1 MRLLVDSASLWY
13 RAFYGMPES
22 VSSTTDLPNNAIK
35 GFFDGLA
42 RIVTKY
48 RPDEIAICLDDNWR
62 PQWRVDLY
70 PGYKLNRVDSESV
83 EEGGEEEPDLLT
95 PQIGPI
101 IELCTLL
108 GLHPISVEDQEADDV
123 IATLATSPAVTQS
136 SKSVRVMTGD
146 RDLFQLLKFPHDIQV
161 IYLAKGISQHELVD
175 SGYIENRYG
184 IPFDRY
190 GLFAAIRGDASDGL
204 PGIKGMGEKGAA
216 AIVKSFTSMKEIIVA
231 AQSDSMELA
240 SIHRKRILAD
250 LDYARIA
257 EDIVTCR
264 TDLVVADDDLSKW
277 REKSDLIE
285 FRRRAKEWELGSTIE
300 RITAALDI

>member
-22 VSSTTDLPNNAIK
+22 ISSTTGLPNNAIK

-42 RIVTKY
+42 RIITRY
-48 RPDEIAICLDDNWR
+48 RPDEIGICLDDNWR
-62 PQWRVDLY
+62 PQWRVDLF
-70 PGYKLNRVDSESV
+70 PGYKLNRLEADDSAEDA
-83 EEGGEEEPDLLT
+83 EGGEAEPDLLT

-123 IATLATSPAVTQS
+123 IATLANVSTDTSI
-136 SKSVRVMTGD
+136 RVMTGD
-146 RDLFQLLKFPHDIQV
+146 RDLFQLIRLPSDVQI
-161 IYLAKGISQHELVD
+161 IYLAKGISQHDLVD
-175 SGYIENRYG
+175 GSYITTRYG
-184 IPFDRY
+184 VPADRY

-204 PGIKGMGEKGAA
+204 PGIKGIGEKGAA
-216 AIVKSFTSMKEIIVA
+216 TIANSF
-231 AQSDSMELA
+231 DSMDAVIDAAITESDLL
-240 SIHRKRILAD
+240 SSTHRKRILAD

-257 EDIVTCR
+257 EKLVNCR
-264 TDLVVADDDLSKW
+264 TDLAIDGVELNRWKE
-277 REKSDLIE
+277 RSDLIE

-300 RITAALDI
+300 RITAALDL

>member
-22 VSSTTDLPNNAIK
+22 ISSTTGLPNNAIK

-42 RIVTKY
+42 RIITRY
-48 RPDEIAICLDDNWR
+48 RPDEIGICLDDNWR
-62 PQWRVDLY
+62 PQWRVDLF
-70 PGYKLNRVDSESV
+70 PGYKLNRLEADACAG
-83 EEGGEEEPDLLT
+83 GGEAEPDLLT

-123 IATLATSPAVTQS
+123 IATLANVSTDTSI
-136 SKSVRVMTGD
+136 RVMTGD
-146 RDLFQLLKFPHDIQV
+146 RDLFQLIRLPSDVQI
-161 IYLAKGISQHELVD
+161 IYLAKGISQHDLVD
-175 SGYIENRYG
+175 GSYITTRYG
-184 IPFDRY
+184 VPADRY

-204 PGIKGMGEKGAA
+204 PGIKGIGEKGAA
-216 AIVKSFTSMKEIIVA
+216 TIANSF
-231 AQSDSMELA
+231 DSMDAVIDAAITESDLL
-240 SIHRKRILAD
+240 SSTHRKRILAD

-257 EDIVTCR
+257 EKLVNCR
-264 TDLVVADDDLSKW
+264 TDLAIDGVELNRWKE
-277 REKSDLIE
+277 RSDLIE

-300 RITAALDI
+300 RITAALDL

>member
-22 VSSTTDLPNNAIK
+22 ISSTTGLPNNAIK

-42 RIVTKY
+42 RIITRY
-48 RPDEIAICLDDNWR
+48 RPYEIGICLDDNWR
-62 PQWRVDLY
+62 PQWRVDLF
-70 PGYKLNRVDSESV
+70 PGYKLNRLELDASAEDA
-83 EEGGEEEPDLLT
+83 EGGEAEPDLLT

-123 IATLATSPAVTQS
+123 IATLANVSTDTSI
-136 SKSVRVMTGD
+136 RVMTGD
-146 RDLFQLLKFPHDIQV
+146 RDLFQLIRLPSDVQI
-161 IYLAKGISQHELVD
+161 IYLAKGISQHDLVD
-175 SGYIENRYG
+175 GSYITTRYG
-184 IPFDRY
+184 VPADRY

-204 PGIKGMGEKGAA
+204 PGIKGIGEKGAA
-216 AIVKSFTSMKEIIVA
+216 TIANSF
-231 AQSDSMELA
+231 DSMDAVIDAAITESDLL
-240 SIHRKRILAD
+240 SSTHRKRILAD

-257 EDIVTCR
+257 EKLVNCR
-264 TDLVVADDDLSKW
+264 TDLAIDGVELNRW
-277 REKSDLIE
+277 RERSDLIE

-300 RITAALDI
+300 RITAALDL

>member
-22 VSSTTDLPNNAIK
+22 VSSVTQLPNNAIK

-42 RIVTKY
+42 RIITRY

-62 PQWRVDLY
+62 PQWRVELF
-70 PGYKLNRVDSESV
+70 PGYKLNRMEQD
-83 EEGGEEEPDLLT
+83 GGGDGSEEEPDLLI

-101 IELCTLL
+101 VELCTLL
-108 GLHPISVEDQEADDV
+108 GLYPISVEDQEADDV
-123 IATLATSPAVTQS
+123 IATLAVSASDV
-136 SKSVRVMTGD
+136 SVRIMTGD
-146 RDLFQLLKFPHDIQV
+146 RDLFQLLKIPHDIQI

-175 SGYIENRYG
+175 GTYIEKRYG

-190 GLFAAIRGDASDGL
+190 GLYAAIRGDASDGL
-204 PGIKGMGEKGAA
+204 PGIRGIGEKGAA
-216 AIVKSFTSMKEIIVA
+216 LIANSFA
-231 AQSDSMELA
+231 AMSEVIDAALA
-240 SIHRKRILAD
+240 ESNDLSPSHRKRILAD

-257 EDIVTCR
+257 EEIVTCR
-264 TDLVVADDDLSKW
+264 TDLSLTDTDLSGW
-277 REKSDLIE
+277 RERSDLIE

-300 RITAALDI
+300 RITAALDL

>member
-22 VSSTTDLPNNAIK
+22 ISSTTGLPNNAIK

-42 RIVTKY
+42 RIITRY
-48 RPDEIAICLDDNWR
+48 RPDEIGICLDDNWR
-62 PQWRVDLY
+62 PQWRVDLF
-70 PGYKLNRVDSESV
+70 PGYKLNRLEADASA
-83 EEGGEEEPDLLT
+83 EEGEAEPDLLT

-123 IATLATSPAVTQS
+123 IATLANVSTDTSI
-136 SKSVRVMTGD
+136 RVMTGD
-146 RDLFQLLKFPHDIQV
+146 RDLFQLIRLPSDVQI
-161 IYLAKGISQHELVD
+161 IYLAKGISQHDLVD
-175 SGYIENRYG
+175 GSYITTRYG
-184 IPFDRY
+184 VPADRY

-204 PGIKGMGEKGAA
+204 PGIKGIGEKGAA
-216 AIVKSFTSMKEIIVA
+216 TIANSF
-231 AQSDSMELA
+231 DSMDAVIDAAITESDLL
-240 SIHRKRILAD
+240 SSTHRKRILAD

-257 EDIVTCR
+257 EKLVNCR
-264 TDLVVADDDLSKW
+264 TDLAIDGVELNRWKE
-277 REKSDLIE
+277 RSDLIE

-300 RITAALDI
+300 RITAALDL